1 MNQIIKA
8 LLAYVLSWMFF
19 YPLTLAAI
27 PLLNSKMIA
36 AVFGICFYVWD
47 VAKHGAQINIDRH
60 FLVLTTF
67 AIVFSIF
74 CFGSSAI
81 NGTDDY
87 AYATYF
93 VTMFVWLSA
102 AFASMRSI
110 KWAHGYA
117 SVRLVATYIVM
128 LCVGQCIMALLI
140 EYVPIVHRFCY
151 TYFLVQEG
159 AAWESRLIGLGAAFD
174 VAGIRFSAGLLL
186 CAALIADRSRSK
198 LWTLCYVISYMFIA
212 VVGNML
218 ARTTTV
224 GVLISMGYL
233 LLQYVNSPKENRLN
247 IFTIFFSCL
256 SVAAI
261 LLPAL
266 YRMLP
271 EFRELISFGFEG
283 FVNYLETGTWKSRS
297 SDILR
302 GMWSVWP
309 DNMKTWLIGD
319 GYFADPDNPKLFYMD
334 TDIGYARFTFY
345 CGLLGFF
352 WFLLYFIYLTWMLM
366 NKFPQYK
373 MMFFFFLVT
382 LLGVWCKVSTDIF
395 LVYAVFFFIDPNE
408 EPSMVEYR

>member
-1 MNQIIKA
+1 M
-8 LLAYVLSWMFF
+8 V
-19 YPLTLAAI
+19 
-27 PLLNSKMIA
+27 NSKMMA
-36 AVFGICFYVWD
+36 AVLGICFYVWD
-47 VAKHGAQINIDRH
+47 VARKGGQIKLDSNL
-60 FLVLTTF
+60 LVLTAL
-67 AIVFSIF
+67 AILFSIS
-74 CFGSSAI
+74 CYGSSAI

-140 EYVPIVHRFCY
+140 EYVPIIHKLCY
-151 TYFLVQEG
+151 AYFAVPEG
-159 AAWESRLIGLGAAFD
+159 ASWESRLIGFGAAFD
-174 VAGIRFSAGLLL
+174 VAGIRFSAGLLI
-186 CAALIADRSRSK
+186 CAALIVDRSTSRFWVLS
-198 LWTLCYVISYMFIA
+198 YVICYILIA

-224 GVLISMGYL
+224 GILISFIYL
-233 LLQYVNSPKENRLN
+233 LIQYMVSPKINKWN
-247 IFTIFFSCL
+247 ITSILFVCFF
-256 SVAAI
+256 AAI
-261 LLPAL
+261 IIIVGL
-266 YRMLP
+266 YHILP
-271 EFRELISFGFEG
+271 EFRNLVAFGFEG
-283 FVNYLETGTWKSRS
+283 FVSYFETGTWKSTS
-297 SDILR
+297 NKILMS
-302 GMWSVWP
+302 MWSIWP
-309 DNMKTWLIGD
+309 DNFKTWLIGD
-319 GYFADPDNPKLFYMD
+319 GYFLNPDDQRLFYMG
-334 TDIGYARFTFY
+334 TDVGYARFAFY